1 MVDAGAIPVRIIYQL
16 IPTGGRV
23 SFLLSL
29 LGRDQ
34 EITQEDEIKLLID
47 DWVIG

>member
-1 MVDAGAIPVRIIYQL
+1 MVDTGAIPARSIYQL
-16 IPTGGRV
+16 IHNGGRV

-34 EITQEDEIKLLID
+34 EMTQEDEIKLLID
-47 DWVIG
+47 DWVIL